1 MNALYGVISLL
12 VTFSLVVIIEKLF
25 KKEGLYAW
33 ISMAIIAANIAVC
46 KNIDFLGIN
55 TNLGLI
61 IFSSNFL
68 ATDILTEKYG
78 KDDSKKAVMLGL
90 CSQIIFIILMQIT
103 LAYIPSADDLV
114 DGSMK
119 SLFSI
124 NLRVSVASV
133 FMYFVSSMLN
143 IYLFDKIKQKYP
155 KQLWIR
161 NNVSTI
167 ISNCLENYIFYFLAF
182 VGIYGMDIIMTI
194 ASIATVFEIVISLL
208 DTPFLYL
215 SKGLDKYKLPSIN
228 LKKIGI
234 IKDE

>member
-1 MNALYGVISLL
+1 MTNALLGVLSLL
-12 VTFSLVVIIEKLF
+12 VTFSLVVLIEKLF

-33 ISMAIIAANIAVC
+33 ISIAIIAANIAVC
-46 KNIDFLGIN
+46 KNIDVLGIN

-78 KDDSKKAVMLGL
+78 KNDSKKAVILGL
-90 CSQIIFIILMQIT
+90 CSQIIFTILIQIT
-103 LAYIPSADDLV
+103 LAYIPTDVDLV

-119 SLFSI
+119 DLFAI
-124 NLRVSVASV
+124 NMRVSIASV
-133 FMYFVSSMLN
+133 FMYFVSSMFN
-143 IYLFDKIKQKYP
+143 IYIYDKIKQKLP

-167 ISNCLENYIFYFLAF
+167 VANCLENYIFYFLAF
-182 VGIYGMDIIMTI
+182 IGTYDMGTIMTI
-194 ASIATVFEIVISLL
+194 ASIATVFEIIIALC

-215 SKGLDKYKLPSIN
+215 SKGLDKYNIPSIEF
-228 LKKIGI
+228 KK
-234 IKDE
+234 